1 MQELARVQQL
11 GDHALIE
18 ELIRSAKHDRQLT
31 VRMLAELGEVH
42 ARGLFRDLGYST
54 MFDYATRKL
63 GMSEA
68 EAALRLRAAKLGR
81 AFPVAL
87 EMLGRSELNL
97 TTLSLLAPL
106 LTPDTLHLLR
116 EARFMSKQRVLEL
129 IAKHAAKSDVPQFHS

>member
-1 MQELARVQQL
+1 MQELERVQQL

-68 EAALRLRAAKLGR
+68 EAALRL
-81 AFPVAL
+81 AL
-87 EMLGRSELNL
+87 QS
-97 TTLSLLAPL
+97 SA
-106 LTPDTLHLLR
+106 
-116 EARFMSKQRVLEL
+116 ARFQSHSRCS
-129 IAKHAAKSDVPQFHS
+129 AAASST